1 MKKLLFLA
9 GAFIAAVTTTEKASA
24 QNITVSDD
32 TTVIIID
39 NDGDN
44 VVDIKPE
51 DDNYR
56 FRIAGYEISVGETAR
71 KRNNDNYSNF
81 HSNSYFGL
89 SFAFGFSNFMELDYP
104 DSWVRNHPMMDL
116 NVGKSIEINVGLPR
130 IHFGF
135 GKRHESGIRTGLNFV
150 WNNYTFAEKVTLK
163 KDGGVLLPDD
173 DITSDKFEKS
183 KLTTFGLRI
192 PLEIN
197 IAFSDLFSISAGVF
211 GQANLKSY
219 TKVKYP
225 VEKQY
230 NMYINPFS
238 YGFSAK
244 LGFSWFSIY
253 ADYTMTELFKEDKG
267 PETNV
272 LTVGLSFGF

>member
-9 GAFIAAVTTTEKASA
+9 GAFIAAVTAIDKVSA

-32 TTVIIID
+32 TSIIVID
-39 NDGDN
+39 DKGVN

-56 FRIAGYEISVGETAR
+56 FRIAGYEISVGEISEKR
-71 KRNNDNYSNF
+71 RHSDPDRHRNN
-81 HSNSYFGL
+81 YFSM
-89 SFAFGFSNFMELDYP
+89 SFAFGFSNFMDIDYP
-104 DSWVRNHPMMDL
+104 DSWGAGDPMDL
-116 NVGKSIEINVGLPR
+116 NIGKSIEINWGLAN
-130 IHFGF
+130 IHFGL
-135 GKRHESGIRTGLNFV
+135 GSRCESNIKTGLNLV
-150 WNNYTFAEKVTLK
+150 WNNYTFSEKVTFDK
-163 KDGGVLLPDD
+163 VNGVLQPVP
-173 DITSDKFEKS
+173 ITSDKYKKS
-183 KLTTFGLRI
+183 KLTTFGLRV
-192 PLEIN
+192 PLELN
-197 IAFSDLFSISAGVF
+197 LVLSDHLSISAGVF

-225 VEKQY
+225 VDKQY
-230 NMYINPFS
+230 NMYVNPFS
-238 YGFSAK
+238 YGFTAK

-267 PETNV
+267 PEMNV